1 MNETQKGI
9 LQIIIAVFIVIL
21 IFQFGNQLERF
32 KEYGYIGVFV
42 VSLVSSA
49 SLFFPA
55 PGWAIVIAMS
65 RFLDPLLLGL
75 AAGVGSAIGEITGYI
90 AGQGASKAIHANAHF
105 SKLKEWIRKNDILAL
120 FIFAVVPNPL
130 FDVAGIAAGSLG
142 IPVWRFLLVVA
153 AGRIVRYTLLGY
165 LGLFSVNYF

>member
-9 LQIIIAVFIVIL
+9 LQVIIAVFIVIL

-153 AGRIVRYTLLGY
+153 IGRIVRYTLLGY